1 MSILHSWKINCV
13 LKIGEGDATTC
24 INYLRV
30 ALLFKKMY
38 LTFSNITLFISVK
51 HRIRKGSEEVSDFID
66 LWGFFFPLRLY
77 HEKDSHLYIAEQ
89 CRTAGPLKIRSR
101 SLAAGEIS
109 YAHKGD

>member
-66 LWGFFFPLRLY
+66 LWGFFF
-77 HEKDSHLYIAEQ
+77 HFVCIMKK
-89 CRTAGPLKIRSR
+89 TAICILLSN
-101 SLAAGEIS
+101 AGQQ
-109 YAHKGD
+109 GL